1 MPCDTRARPGQTL
14 TERKGEVRQAID
26 KLSAAPVSGRAK
38 AIVGPQGAVAFQGW
52 TEGQQANVT
61 DACALRMILATGSAL
76 AKASIAKAE
85 AIAGRGIDRQAIA
98 HGVHSHDFGKSWH
111 HGH

>member
-1 MPCDTRARPGQTL
+1 MPCDTRRRPNQTL
-14 TERKGEVRQAID
+14 TERKSEIRQAID
-26 KLSAAPVSGRAK
+26 KLSAALVSGRAK

-52 TEGQQANVT
+52 QEGQQANVT
-61 DACALRMILATGSAL
+61 DACALRLILSTGSAL

-98 HGVHSHDFGKSWH
+98 HGHHSHDGGKTWH
-111 HGH
+111 SGH